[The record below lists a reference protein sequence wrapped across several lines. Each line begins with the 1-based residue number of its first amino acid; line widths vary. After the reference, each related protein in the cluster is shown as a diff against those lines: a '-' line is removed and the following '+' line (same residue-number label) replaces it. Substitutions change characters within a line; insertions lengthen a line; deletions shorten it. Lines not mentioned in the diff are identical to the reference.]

1 MNINQEYKKY
11 LIPLR
16 PEEFTQLERNILEE
30 GCRDPLVLWGDTLI
44 DGHNRF
50 EICVKHGIQFDTVK
64 RDFSDN
70 QEAIEWIENNQ
81 LGRRNLTPDQFKLL
95 LGRRYN
101 RLKSQGFKGNQYSE
115 SGRDQNDPQQTTAE
129 KLANEHG
136 VSAPTV
142 KRAGA
147 AAEAIDN
154 NATPELVSKVESG
167 QVSVNVAASI
177 SELPK
182 NDQAELIARGENE
195 ILQAAKEIRKK
206 KADKRRV
213 ERIENITEI
222 SKGNIELNT
231 AVTYPIIYADP
242 PWRYEHCSTDNRQIE
257 NHYPTMDLDEICALP
272 VGDLA
277 ARDAILFLWTTSPKL
292 TESIKVLG
300 SWGFEYRT
308 CAVWDKQKIGMGY
321 YFRQQHEILLVA
333 TKGNIPV
340 PEPSSRHSSVIS
352 IDRGQHSKKPE
363 KFYEII
369 EKMYPELPKIELF
382 CRSRRSGWA
391 AWGNQS

>member
-1 MNINQEYKKY
+1 
-11 LIPLR
+11 
-16 PEEFTQLERNILEE
+16 
-30 GCRDPLVLWGDTLI
+30 
-44 DGHNRF
+44 
-50 EICVKHGIQFDTVK
+50 
-64 RDFSDN
+64 
-70 QEAIEWIENNQ
+70 
-81 LGRRNLTPDQFKLL
+81 
-95 LGRRYN
+95 
-101 RLKSQGFKGNQYSE
+101 
-115 SGRDQNDPQQTTAE
+115 
-129 KLANEHG
+129 
-136 VSAPTV
+136 
-142 KRAGA
+142 
-147 AAEAIDN
+147 
-154 NATPELVSKVESG
+154 
-167 QVSVNVAASI
+167 
-177 SELPK
+177 
-182 NDQAELIARGENE
+182 
-195 ILQAAKEIRKK
+195 
-206 KADKRRV
+206 
-213 ERIENITEI
+213 
-222 SKGNIELNT
+222 
-231 AVTYPIIYADP
+231 
-242 PWRYEHCSTDNRQIE
+242 
-257 NHYPTMDLDEICALP
+257 MDLDEICALP